1 MLVGNIEL
9 SDYPRKEDVEQE
21 IERTKAQ
28 IASSMHDLELLL
40 QVIYEGQVYMNEEE
54 VKKFVH
60 MDFIPK
66 GMAYYHWGRDRVYA
80 MKDIKDY
87 LSVRRAEQGS

>member
-1 MLVGNIEL
+1 MLIGSIEL
-9 SDYPRKEDVEQE
+9 SDYPRKEDIEQE
-21 IERTKAQ
+21 IERTKEQ

-40 QVIYEGQVYMNEEE
+40 KIIYEGQTYMNEEE
-54 VKKFVH
+54 VKKFIH

-66 GMAYYHWGRDRVYA
+66 GMSYYHWGRDRIYA

-87 LSVRRAEQGS
+87 LSERRSEQGA